1 MVWLLIEH
9 LVLACS
15 VVYGPIAFI
24 CWPEFI
30 FGFNFYLVLLDSFSL
45 DYYVVRLDLGF
56 VLVQFWLLIYCLTH
70 LEVVSV
76 FSDCC
81 IVLVFIQFSVLVLV
95 YVWFW
100 FWIRVTFTLF
110 RFCFRAVS
118 FTVPLFGFSVPFSN
132 VLILV
137 CFVFRSG

>member
-1 MVWLLIEH
+1 MV
-9 LVLACS
+9 
-15 VVYGPIAFI
+15 
-24 CWPEFI
+24 
-30 FGFNFYLVLLDSFSL
+30 
-45 DYYVVRLDLGF
+45 YYVVRLDLGF
-56 VLVQFWLLIYCLTH
+56 VLVPYWLLIYCLIH

-76 FSDCC
+76 FSDCYF
-81 IVLVFIQFSVLVLV
+81 VLGFIQLVALVLV